1 MTVDD
6 LLAIDPGTLPPV
18 EVSEHRQRIAALR
31 AAMGSRGLAAVILA
45 SPESVYHLTGLDHL
59 GYFAPTLLL
68 VPRRGRPVL
77 VARRM
82 EQHTLRAQAPQ
93 VRHVGY
99 DDGQDP
105 AEVTARVVRRC
116 APTSGRIGVEEQ
128 SLFLPPGLLRR
139 IHDATPNV
147 SWVEC
152 SRLATDL
159 RTVKS
164 VPEQERVRR
173 AAAVSNAAMRA
184 ALATTATGVN
194 ERVVAARTHLAMIEA
209 GGEPPGFVP
218 LIRSTARLAQEH
230 VTWTD
235 HVLTHGEGLF
245 VELSGCV
252 RRYHAPMSRIVY
264 CGAAPPGTELAARAA
279 LAGLDAARAALTPG
293 AVTRDVYGA
302 WEDAVAD
309 ATGVRQRRHHCGYL
323 TGIGFAPSWVGGGQV
338 LGIRADKATVVEPG
352 MVFHLMS
359 WVSQPVPHVVSDTAL
374 VTATGHELLTEAPR
388 GLLVADGAPVVC
400 P

>member
-6 LLAIDPGTLPPV
+6 VMAIELGALPPV
-18 EVSEHRQRIAALR
+18 EGSERRQRIAALR
-31 AAMGSRGLAAVILA
+31 AAMHSQGLAAVILA

-68 VPRRGRPVL
+68 VPSRGRPVL

-93 VRHVGY
+93 VEHVGY

-105 AEVTARVVRRC
+105 AEATARAIRRF
-116 APTSGRIGVEEQ
+116 APGRIGVEEQ

-139 IHDATPNV
+139 IHDASPNV

-152 SRLATDL
+152 SRLAADL

-173 AAAVSNAAMRA
+173 AAMVSNAAMRA
-184 ALATTATGVN
+184 ALATAATGVN
-194 ERVVAARTHLAMIEA
+194 ERTVAARTHLAMIEA
-209 GGEPPGFVP
+209 GGEPPGFAP

-235 HVLTHGEGLF
+235 HVLSHGEGLF

-252 RRYHAPMSRIVY
+252 QRYHAPMSRIVY
-264 CGAAPPGTELAARAA
+264 CGEAPLGTELAARAA
-279 LAGLDAARAALTPG
+279 LAGLDAARAALKPG

-323 TGIGFAPSWVGGGQV
+323 TGIGFAPSWVGGGEV
-338 LGIRADKATVVEPG
+338 LGIRADGATVVEPG

-374 VTATGHELLTEAPR
+374 VTATGHELLTDAPR
-388 GLLVADGAPVVC
+388 GLLVADGVPIVC